1 MTDKPLGLDPD
12 AKGGSPESL
21 QLSRTVSGGTV
32 RQNFSRG
39 RSKPVEVE
47 RRKKRVFKK
56 GAGGRME
63 EDKAKATSST
73 LTPRPTIAPSTGRTD
88 TVSPPPP
95 TPQRKSAPSGLS
107 EGERRARLRALE
119 ERARRLAEPLPEMT
133 EQVTIVPPPEQEL
146 EAQPEARRR
155 PPERPAPTQDPLDSG
170 PPPMEEGDPGVIED
184 PSRSLGPDVR
194 VVARAPRPSGRDEAD
209 PDAPPPAMRGPRP
222 HRDRPAGPRAPG
234 AGPAGPRS
242 GAPRSSEARTGGP
255 GHPGSRP
262 GGPRPAG
269 SRPSGPRPAGQRP
282 QGSRPAA
289 PRPTVPRP
297 PETTERSR
305 KPRNRPRREARKQAN
320 RADQT
325 ERRRSG
331 KITVQQALD
340 DTERQRS
347 LASVR
352 RARERERQ
360 AQRRAQGST
369 AQKVVREVV
378 VPEAITVQELAN
390 RMAVRSAEVVK
401 TLMGLGVMAT
411 VTQTIDADTA
421 ELVVEELGHR
431 VKRVSAADV
440 EIGLKA
446 AEDSPEDLV
455 QRSPVVT
462 VMGHVDHGK
471 TSILD
476 ALRSTDVAAKEAG
489 GITQHVGAYQVT
501 TEGGQK
507 ITFIDT
513 PGHAAFT
520 AMRARGA
527 DVTDIVVLV
536 VAADDGVMAQTIEAA
551 QHARAANKQIVL
563 AINKIDTP
571 GADPERVKN
580 QLLQHEI
587 ITEDHGGDVIP
598 VEVSATKKTNLDG
611 LINAILL
618 QAEMADLKANPKRS
632 AEGVVIEARLD
643 RGRGVVA
650 TLLVQ
655 RGSLRVGDIVVA
667 GSKWGRVRALTDER
681 GAKVQGAAPSV
692 PVEMLGLSEV
702 PEAGDEFVVVKSDA
716 RAREVSEYRERME
729 KQKRV
734 AALAKGT
741 NVEEMLLSMGTAQ
754 RQTVAVIIKADAH
767 GSLQAIAQALTA
779 LTTEEVGC
787 QILYQGVGA
796 ITESDVTLAAA
807 TPALVIGFNVR
818 ADAVSRQ
825 LARRQGVDIRYF
837 GLIHEL
843 IDDVRSMLSDLLAPE
858 IREDFLGY
866 ARIKQV
872 FQVSKIGN
880 VAGCE
885 VTEGVVRRGAKVRLL
900 RDNVV
905 IHTGTLATL
914 KRFKDDVDEVRSGTE
929 CGMSFEN
936 YEDIRAEDV
945 IECFVAREER
955 RTLGD

>member
-1 MTDKPLGLDPD
+1 MTDKPVGLDPD
-12 AKGGSPESL
+12 AKGGRPESL

-63 EDKAKATSST
+63 EDKAKSAAAT
-73 LTPRPTIAPSTGRTD
+73 LTARPAFAPPAGRGA
-88 TVSPPPP
+88 VP
-95 TPQRKSAPSGLS
+95 TPPVPPRKRAPSGLS
-107 EGERRARLRALE
+107 EGERRARQRALE
-119 ERARRLAEPLPEMT
+119 ERARRMAEPPADMT

-146 EAQPEARRR
+146 EAAPEARRHR
-155 PPERPAPTQDPLDSG
+155 PPDRQPPAPDPLDAG
-170 PPPMEEGDPGVIED
+170 PPPMEEGDPGVTED
-184 PSRSLGPDVR
+184 PSSARGPDVR
-194 VVARAPRPSGRDEAD
+194 VVARGPRPRGDAE
-209 PDAPPPAMRGPRP
+209 PDAPAMRGPRP

-234 AGPAGPRS
+234 AGPR
-242 GAPRSSEARTGGP
+242 EA
-255 GHPGSRP
+255 RP

-269 SRPSGPRPAGQRP
+269 SRPAGHAQGP
-282 QGSRPAA
+282 RPAA
-289 PRPTVPRP
+289 PRPSGPRP
-297 PETTERSR
+297 ADAAERAR
-305 KPRNRPRREARKQAN
+305 KPRSRPRRDARKQAN
-320 RADQT
+320 RAEQA

-360 AQRRAQGST
+360 AQRRAQGNT

-421 ELVVEELGHR
+421 ELVVGELGHR

-446 AEDSPEDLV
+446 ADDRPEDLV
-455 QRSPVVT
+455 PRSPVVT

-501 TEGGQK
+501 TESGQK

-551 QHARAANKQIVL
+551 QHARAAGKQIVL

-571 GADPERVKN
+571 GADPGRVKT

-587 ITEDHGGDVIP
+587 ITEDHGGDVIA
-598 VEVSATKKTNLDG
+598 VEVSATQQINLDG

-618 QAEMADLKANPKRS
+618 QAEMADLRANPERS

-667 GSKWGRVRALTDER
+667 GSKWGRVRALADER

-702 PEAGDEFVVVKSDA
+702 PEAGDEFVVVRSDA

-734 AALAKGT
+734 AALAKGAT
-741 NVEEMLLSMGTAQ
+741 VEEMLRSMGTDQ

-767 GSLQAIAQALTA
+767 GSLQAIAQALAA

-787 QILYQGVGA
+787 HILFQGVGA

-872 FQVSKIGN
+872 FQVSKVGN

-885 VTEGVVRRGAKVRLL
+885 VTEGVVRRGARVRLL

-914 KRFKDDVDEVRSGTE
+914 KRFKDDVDEVRAGTE

-936 YEDIRAEDV
+936 HEDIRADDV

>member
-1 MTDKPLGLDPD
+1 MTDKPAGPDPD
-12 AKGGSPESL
+12 AKGGRPESL

-63 EDKAKATSST
+63 EDKAKSAAST
-73 LTPRPTIAPSTGRTD
+73 LTARPTLTAPTSAADAASPT
-88 TVSPPPP
+88 PPPP
-95 TPQRKSAPSGLS
+95 PPKHAPSGLS

-119 ERARRLAEPLPEMT
+119 ERARRMAEPPPDMM

-146 EAQPEARRR
+146 EAAPEVRRR
-155 PPERPAPTQDPLDSG
+155 RSPDRPTPAPDTLDSG
-170 PPPMEEGDPGVIED
+170 PPPMEEGDPGVTED

-194 VVARAPRPSGRDEAD
+194 VVARGPRPRS
-209 PDAPPPAMRGPRP
+209 DAESDAPAMRGPRP

-234 AGPAGPRS
+234 SGPRPGGPREARAGGPRPAGPRPSGPRPPGHAQGPRPAAPRS
-242 GAPRSSEARTGGP
+242 GAPR
-255 GHPGSRP
+255 
-262 GGPRPAG
+262 
-269 SRPSGPRPAGQRP
+269 PSG
-282 QGSRPAA
+282 
-289 PRPTVPRP
+289 PRP
-297 PETTERSR
+297 PETTERTR
-305 KPRNRPRREARKQAN
+305 KPRSRPRREARKQAN
-320 RADQT
+320 RAEQA

-360 AQRRAQGST
+360 AQRRAQGSA

-421 ELVVEELGHR
+421 ELVVGELGHR

-446 AEDSPEDLV
+446 AEDRPEDLV

-501 TEGGQK
+501 TDSGQK

-551 QHARAANKQIVL
+551 QHARAAEKQIVL

-571 GADPERVKN
+571 GADPERVKS

-618 QAEMADLKANPKRS
+618 QAEMADLKANPGRS

-655 RGSLRVGDIVVA
+655 RGTLRVGDIVVA

-681 GAKVQGAAPSV
+681 GAKVQGATPSV

-716 RAREVSEYRERME
+716 RAREVSEYRERIE

-734 AALAKGT
+734 AALAKGAT
-741 NVEEMLLSMGTAQ
+741 VEEMLRSMGTDQ

-767 GSLQAIAQALTA
+767 GSLQAIAQALGA

-787 QILYQGVGA
+787 QILFQGVGA

-843 IDDVRSMLSDLLAPE
+843 IDDVRAMLSDLLAPE

-914 KRFKDDVDEVRSGTE
+914 KRFKDDVEEVRSGTE

-936 YEDIRAEDV
+936 YEDVRADDV

>member
-1 MTDKPLGLDPD
+1 MTDKPLGSQSDG
-12 AKGGSPESL
+12 KGGRPESL
-21 QLSRTVSGGTV
+21 QLSSRVSGGTV
-32 RQNFSRG
+32 RQNFSHG

-47 RRKKRVFKK
+47 RRKKRVFRK

-63 EDKAKATSST
+63 EHKAKSDRSGLT
-73 LTPRPTIAPSTGRTD
+73 LRSPLAAPPGKAGP
-88 TVSPPPP
+88 VVPPPGRRP
-95 TPQRKSAPSGLS
+95 PSGLS

-119 ERARRLAEPLPEMT
+119 ERARRLAEPPPDPAD
-133 EQVTIVPPPEQEL
+133 QVTIVPPPEQEL
-146 EAQPEARRR
+146 GAPSRTRRQPAAVR
-155 PPERPAPTQDPLDSG
+155 APVDYD
-170 PPPMEEGDPGVIED
+170 PPPMEAGDPGVTED
-184 PSRSLGPDVR
+184 PSVATGPEVR
-194 VVARAPRPSGRDEAD
+194 IVGRGQRFPGRRD
-209 PDAPPPAMRGPRP
+209 PDPRGPGMRRPPAPSAGPGRRP
-222 HRDRPAGPRAPG
+222 GEARSSRPGPAGARPAGPHPG
-234 AGPAGPRS
+234 GGRSTGLRPAG
-242 GAPRSSEARTGGP
+242 
-255 GHPGSRP
+255 GHTP
-262 GGPRPAG
+262 GPRPG
-269 SRPSGPRPAGQRP
+269 SPRGPE
-282 QGSRPAA
+282 S
-289 PRPTVPRP
+289 
-297 PETTERSR
+297 PERTR
-305 KPRNRPRREARKQAN
+305 KPRNRPRRDNRKPAN
-320 RADQT
+320 RVEPV

-360 AQRRAQGST
+360 AQRRAKGG
-369 AQKVVREVV
+369 APQKVVREVV
-378 VPEAITVQELAN
+378 IPEAITVQELAN

-411 VTQTIDADTA
+411 VTQAIDADTA
-421 ELVVEELGHR
+421 ELVVGELGHQ

-446 AEDSPEDLV
+446 ADDNLENLV
-455 QRSPVVT
+455 PRSPVVT

-476 ALRSTDVAAKEAG
+476 AVRSTDVAAKEAG
-489 GITQHVGAYQVT
+489 GITQHVGAYQIT
-501 TEGGQK
+501 TDNGQK

-536 VAADDGVMAQTIEAA
+536 VAADDGVMEQTIEAA
-551 QHARAANKQIVL
+551 QHARAAGKQMVL
-563 AINKIDTP
+563 AINKIDVR

-587 ITEDHGGDVIP
+587 ITEDHGGDVMA
-598 VEVSATKKTNLDG
+598 VEVSATEKTNLDG
-611 LINAILL
+611 LLNAILL
-618 QAEMADLKANPKRS
+618 QAEMADLKANPNRS

-655 RGSLRVGDIVVA
+655 RGTLEIGDIVVA
-667 GSKWGRVRALTDER
+667 GAKWGRVRALSDER
-681 GAKVQGAAPSV
+681 GRKIPSAAPSV
-692 PVEMLGLSEV
+692 AVEMLGLSEV
-702 PEAGDEFVVVKSDA
+702 PEAGDEFVVVGSDA
-716 RAREVSEYRERME
+716 RAREVSEYRERIE

-734 AALAKGT
+734 AAMAKGT
-741 NVEEMLLSMGTAQ
+741 SVEEMLQTMGSEQ
-754 RQTVAVIIKADAH
+754 RRTVAVIVKADAH
-767 GSLQAIAQALTA
+767 GPLQAIAQALAA
-779 LTTEEVGC
+779 LATEEVGC
-787 QILYQGVGA
+787 HILHQGVGA

-807 TPALVIGFNVR
+807 TPALVVGFNVR

-843 IDDVRSMLSDLLAPE
+843 IDDVRSMLSDLLTPE

-885 VTEGVVRRGAKVRLL
+885 VTEGVVRRGASVRLL

-905 IHTGTLATL
+905 IHSGKLATL
-914 KRFKDDVDEVRSGTE
+914 KRFKDDVNEVRAGTE
-929 CGMSFEN
+929 CGMSFEK
-936 YEDIRAEDV
+936 YEDLRPEDV
-945 IECFVAREER
+945 IECFEAREER
-955 RTLGD
+955 RTLGA

>member
-1 MTDKPLGLDPD
+1 MTDKPLGPDPD

-63 EDKAKATSST
+63 EDKATPTSAT
-73 LTPRPTIAPSTGRTD
+73 LTPRPTITPSAGRTD
-88 TVSPPPP
+88 AVSPPPP

-107 EGERRARLRALE
+107 EGERQARLRALE

-146 EAQPEARRR
+146 EASPEARRR
-155 PPERPAPTQDPLDSG
+155 PPERPVPAPDPLDSG
-170 PPPMEEGDPGVIED
+170 PPPMEEGDPGVTED

-194 VVARAPRPSGRDEAD
+194 VVARAPRTAGRNGDAQ
-209 PDAPPPAMRGPRP
+209 DAPPPAMRGPRP
-222 HRDRPAGPRAPG
+222 PRDRSTGPRAPG
-234 AGPAGPRS
+234 AGPRPGGS
-242 GAPRSSEARTGGP
+242 RSSEARTGGP
-255 GHPGSRP
+255 GHPASGP
-262 GGPRPAG
+262 AGPRPAG
-269 SRPSGPRPAGQRP
+269 ARPSGPRPAGQRP

-289 PRPTVPRP
+289 PRPGAPRP

-446 AEDSPEDLV
+446 ADDSPEDLV

-501 TEGGQK
+501 TESGQK

-571 GADPERVKN
+571 GADPERVKS

-598 VEVSATKKTNLDG
+598 VEVSATKQINLDG

-618 QAEMADLKANPKRS
+618 QAEMADLRANPKRS

-681 GAKVQGAAPSV
+681 SAKVQGAAPSV

-741 NVEEMLLSMGTAQ
+741 NVEEMLRSMGTAQ

-787 QILYQGVGA
+787 HILYQGVGA

-936 YEDIRAEDV
+936 YEDIRTDDV

>member
-1 MTDKPLGLDPD
+1 MTDKPAGLDSNS
-12 AKGGSPESL
+12 KGARPESL
-21 QLSRTVSGGTV
+21 ALNRTVASGTV

-63 EDKAKATSST
+63 EDKATRATSGLTETPGLT
-73 LTPRPTIAPSTGRTD
+73 LPAGGNAAAPP
-88 TVSPPPP
+88 VP
-95 TPQRKSAPSGLS
+95 PQRRAPSGLS
-107 EGERRARLRALE
+107 EGERRARRVALE
-119 ERARRLAEPLPEMT
+119 ERARRLAESVPPMGDH
-133 EQVTIVPPPEQEL
+133 VTIMPSPEQEL
-146 EAQPEARRR
+146 ETLPPPQARRR
-155 PPERPAPTQDPLDSG
+155 PPHEPPPPPPPPPPSSAIDAG
-170 PPPMEEGDPGVIED
+170 PPPMEEGDPGVTVD
-184 PSRSLGPDVR
+184 PSSASAPDVR
-194 VVARAPRPSGRDEAD
+194 VVARAPRPSGRGA
-209 PDAPPPAMRGPRP
+209 PHSDAPARGPRP
-222 HRDRPAGPRAPG
+222 PRDRAEGRAPGLGAAGPRPSGPRAGEPRAG
-234 AGPAGPRS
+234 GTGSLGARSAGP
-242 GAPRSSEARTGGP
+242 
-255 GHPGSRP
+255 
-262 GGPRPAG
+262 
-269 SRPSGPRPAGQRP
+269 RPSGPRPVGQHP
-282 QGSRPAA
+282 AGSRAAGPRSVPAA
-289 PRPTVPRP
+289 PQP
-297 PETTERSR
+297 PEATERTR
-305 KPRNRPRREARKQAN
+305 KPRSRPRREVRKPAS
-320 RADQT
+320 RAEQPA
-325 ERRRSG
+325 RRRTG

-352 RARERERQ
+352 RARERERA
-360 AQRRAQGST
+360 AQRRAQAST
-369 AQKVVREVV
+369 AQKMVREVV

-390 RMAVRSAEVVK
+390 RMAIRSAEVVK

-421 ELVVEELGHR
+421 ELVVGELGHR

-446 AEDSPEDLV
+446 DPDGAEDL
-455 QRSPVVT
+455 QTRSPVVT

-501 TEGGQK
+501 TESGQK

-536 VAADDGVMAQTIEAA
+536 VAADDGVMAQTVEAA
-551 QHARAANKQIVL
+551 QHARAAGKTIVL
-563 AINKIDTP
+563 AINKIDMP
-571 GADPERVKN
+571 GADPTRVKQ

-587 ITEDHGGDVIP
+587 VTEDHGGDVIP
-598 VEVSATKKTNLDG
+598 VEVSATKKINLDG

-618 QAEMADLKANPKRS
+618 QAEIADLQANPARS
-632 AEGVVIEARLD
+632 AEGVVIESRLD

-650 TLLVQ
+650 TLLIQ
-655 RGSLRVGDIVVA
+655 RGTLRVGDIVVA
-667 GSKWGRVRALTDER
+667 GSKWGRVRALSDER
-681 GAKVQGAAPSV
+681 GQKVAEAAPSV

-702 PEAGDEFVVVKSDA
+702 PEAGDEFVVVRSDA
-716 RAREVSEYRERME
+716 RAREVGEYRARME

-734 AALAKGT
+734 AALVKGT
-741 NVEEMLLSMGTAQ
+741 SVEEMLKSMGEAQ
-754 RQTVAVIIKADAH
+754 QQTIAVIIKADAH
-767 GSLQAIAQALTA
+767 GSLQAIAQALA
-779 LTTEEVGC
+779 GLATEEVSC
-787 QILYQGVGA
+787 QVLFQGVGA

-866 ARIKQV
+866 ARIKEV

-885 VTEGVVRRGAKVRLL
+885 VTEGVVRRGARVRLL

-914 KRFKDDVDEVRSGTE
+914 KRFKDDVDEVRAGTE
-929 CGMSFEN
+929 CGMSFVN
-936 YEDIRAEDV
+936 YEDIRANDV
-945 IECFVAREER
+945 IECFTAHEER
-955 RTLGD
+955 RTLGG

>member
-1 MTDKPLGLDPD
+1 MTDKPLGPETD
-12 AKGGSPESL
+12 AKGGRPESL
-21 QLSRTVSGGTV
+21 HLRRTVSGGTV

-56 GAGGRME
+56 GVGGRME
-63 EDKAKATSST
+63 EHKARSASSSLT
-73 LTPRPTIAPSTGRTD
+73 LRPALGSSPGRTEP
-88 TVSPPPP
+88 VAPPPGRP
-95 TPQRKSAPSGLS
+95 APSGLS

-119 ERARRLAEPLPEMT
+119 ERARRRSDPPPDPAD
-133 EQVTIVPPPEQEL
+133 QVTIVPPPEQEL
-146 EAQPEARRR
+146 GAAPQGRR
-155 PPERPAPTQDPLDSG
+155 PPAERPLPVRDPPDSG
-170 PPPMEEGDPGVIED
+170 PPPMEAGDPGVTED
-184 PSRSLGPDVR
+184 PSSALGPEVR
-194 VVARAPRPSGRDEAD
+194 VVIRGGPRPVGRRGSAPEA
-209 PDAPPPAMRGPRP
+209 PTARGPRP
-222 HRDRPAGPRAPG
+222 PGAALGRPGSGAPSRRPADRRPGEIRSGRPGSAAPRSAGPRPSAPRPG
-234 AGPAGPRS
+234 AGPS
-242 GAPRSSEARTGGP
+242 QAPR
-255 GHPGSRP
+255 
-262 GGPRPAG
+262 AG
-269 SRPSGPRPAGQRP
+269 SP
-282 QGSRPAA
+282 RPAA
-289 PRPTVPRP
+289 PRGPDGIERP
-297 PETTERSR
+297 R
-305 KPRNRPRREARKQAN
+305 KPRIRPRRDHRKPAARIEPA
-320 RADQT
+320 A
-325 ERRRSG
+325 RRRSG

-360 AQRRAQGST
+360 AQRRAQGGA

-378 VPEAITVQELAN
+378 IPEAITVQELAN

-401 TLMGLGVMAT
+401 ALMGLGVMAT
-411 VTQTIDADTA
+411 VTQSIDADTA
-421 ELVVEELGHR
+421 ELVVGELGHR

-446 AEDSPEDLV
+446 AEDDPANLLP
-455 QRSPVVT
+455 RSPVVT

-476 ALRSTDVAAKEAG
+476 ALRSTDVAAREAG
-489 GITQHVGAYQVT
+489 GITQHVGAYQIT
-501 TEGGQK
+501 TEDGRK
-507 ITFIDT
+507 ITFLDT

-536 VAADDGVMAQTIEAA
+536 VAADDGVMDQTVEAA
-551 QHARAANKQIVL
+551 RHARAAGKPVVL
-563 AINKIDTP
+563 AINKIDTR
-571 GADPERVKN
+571 GADPERVKK
-580 QLLQHEI
+580 QLLQQEI
-587 ITEDHGGDVIP
+587 VTEDHGGDVMA
-598 VEVSATKKTNLDG
+598 VEVSATRKINLDG
-611 LINAILL
+611 LVHAILL
-618 QAEMADLKANPKRS
+618 QAEMADLTANPDRS

-655 RGSLRVGDIVVA
+655 RGTLEVGNIVVA

-681 GAKVQGAAPSV
+681 GRKVPGAAPSV
-692 PVEMLGLSEV
+692 AVEMLGLSEV
-702 PEAGDEFVVVKSDA
+702 PEAGNEFVVVGSDA

-734 AALAKGT
+734 AAMAKGAS
-741 NVEEMLLSMGTAQ
+741 VEEMLRNLGSEQ
-754 RQTVAVIIKADAH
+754 RRTVAVIVKADAH
-767 GSLQAIAQALTA
+767 GPLQAIAQALAA
-779 LTTEEVGC
+779 LATEEVGC
-787 QILYQGVGA
+787 QILHQGVGA

-807 TPALVIGFNVR
+807 TPALVVGFNVR

-843 IDDVRSMLSDLLAPE
+843 IDDIRSMLSDLLTPE

-885 VTEGVVRRGAKVRLL
+885 VTEGVVRRGANVRLL

-905 IHTGTLATL
+905 IHSGKLATL
-914 KRFKDDVDEVRSGTE
+914 KRFRDDVGEVRSGTE
-929 CGMSFEN
+929 CGMSFEH
-936 YEDIRAEDV
+936 YEDLRAGDL

-955 RTLGD
+955 RTLEA

>member
-1 MTDKPLGLDPD
+1 MTEKTLGLDPD
-12 AKGGSPESL
+12 SKDSRPDSL
-21 QLSRTVSGGTV
+21 ALSRTVSGGTV
-32 RQNFSRG
+32 RQSFSRG
-39 RSKPVEVE
+39 RSKSVEVE

-56 GAGGRME
+56 GAGGKLE
-63 EDKAKATSST
+63 EDKARQAAAG
-73 LTPRPTIAPSTGRTD
+73 LTTTAQSAFAPAAGDAGAAPTPPP
-88 TVSPPPP
+88 VSPRKPP
-95 TPQRKSAPSGLS
+95 ASGLS
-107 EGERRARLRALE
+107 EGERRARQRALE
-119 ERARRLAEPLPEMT
+119 ERARRLADQPLDAGD
-133 EQVTIVPPPEQEL
+133 QVTIVPSPEQEL
-146 EAQPEARRR
+146 EA
-155 PPERPAPTQDPLDSG
+155 PPERERMRAPERTERPSRVMDDG
-170 PPPMEEGDPGVIED
+170 PPPMEEGDPGVLED
-184 PSRSLGPDVR
+184 PSGPQAPDVR
-194 VVARAPRPSGRDEAD
+194 VVGRGPRPQGRGR
-209 PDAPPPAMRGPRP
+209 PDGDGPPLSERSTRP
-222 HRDRPAGPRAPG
+222 HRDRPEGARA
-234 AGPAGPRS
+234 RS
-242 GAPRSSEARTGGP
+242 GDRRTGPQRTGDARP
-255 GHPGSRP
+255 GRPRPPGSQ
-262 GGPRPAG
+262 A
-269 SRPSGPRPAGQRP
+269 SGPRPGSARHDGPRSAP
-282 QGSRPAA
+282 PRSGTSRPPA
-289 PRPTVPRP
+289 PRPSEPA
-297 PETTERSR
+297 ERSR
-305 KPRNRPRREARKQAN
+305 KQRNRPRREARKTSG
-320 RADQT
+320 RGEQT

-360 AQRRAQGST
+360 AQRRAQGGT

-401 TLMGLGVMAT
+401 TLIGLGVMAT

-421 ELVVEELGHR
+421 ELVVGELGHR
-431 VKRVSAADV
+431 VKRVAAADV

-446 AEDSPEDLV
+446 DPDQPEDMV
-455 QRSPVVT
+455 SRSPVVT

-476 ALRSTDVAAKEAG
+476 ALRETDVAAKEAG
-489 GITQHVGAYQVT
+489 GITQHVGAYQVQ

-536 VAADDGVMAQTIEAA
+536 VAADDGVMAQTVEAA
-551 QHARAANKQIVL
+551 QHARAAGKPIVL
-563 AINKIDTP
+563 AINKIDMP
-571 GADPERVKN
+571 GADPERVKT

-598 VEVSATKKTNLDG
+598 VEVSATKKTNLGG
-611 LINAILL
+611 LIDAILL
-618 QAEMADLKANPKRS
+618 QAEVADLKANPERS

-655 RGSLRVGDIVVA
+655 RGTLRVGEIVVA
-667 GSKWGRVRALTDER
+667 GSKWGRVRALNDER
-681 GAKVQGAAPSV
+681 GAKVKTASPSV
-692 PVEMLGLSEV
+692 PVEMLGLSDV
-702 PEAGDEFVVVKSDA
+702 PEAGDEFVVVPTDA
-716 RAREVSEYRERME
+716 RAREVSEYRVRME

-734 AALAKGT
+734 ATLSKGAT
-741 NVEEMLLSMGTAQ
+741 VEEMLRSMGTEQ
-754 RQTVAVIIKADAH
+754 RQTIAVIIKADAH
-767 GSLQAIAQALTA
+767 GSLQAIAQALTG

-787 QILYQGVGA
+787 HILFQGVGA

-825 LARRQGVDIRYF
+825 LARQQGVDIRYF

-843 IDDVRSMLSDLLAPE
+843 IDDVRSMLSELLAPA

-866 ARIKQV
+866 ARVKQV
-872 FQVSKIGN
+872 FQVSKVGN
-880 VAGCE
+880 IAGCE
-885 VTEGVVRRGAKVRLL
+885 VTEGVVRRGAQVRLL

-914 KRFKDDVDEVRSGTE
+914 KRFKDDVDEVRAGTE
-929 CGMSFEN
+929 CGMSFEK
-936 YEDIRAEDV
+936 YEDLRADDM
-945 IECFVAREER
+945 IECFVAREEQ

>member
-1 MTDKPLGLDPD
+1 MTDKPAGVDSD
-12 AKGGSPESL
+12 SKGARPGSL
-21 QLSRTVSGGTV
+21 ALSRTVSGGTV

-63 EDKAKATSST
+63 EDKAQRAASGLTETPALTRPAGGTAT
-73 LTPRPTIAPSTGRTD
+73 
-88 TVSPPPP
+88 VPP
-95 TPQRKSAPSGLS
+95 TPPLPPQRRAPSGLS
-107 EGERRARLRALE
+107 EGERRARRVALE
-119 ERARRLAEPLPEMT
+119 ERARRLAEPLPPMG
-133 EQVTIVPPPEQEL
+133 EQVTIVRSPEQEL
-146 EAQPEARRR
+146 ETSPPPQARAH
-155 PPERPAPTQDPLDSG
+155 PPHETSAPSSSTIDAG
-170 PPPMEEGDPGVIED
+170 PPPMEEGDPGVTVD
-184 PSRSLGPDVR
+184 PSSASSPDVR
-194 VVARAPRPSGRDEAD
+194 VVARAPRPSGRGA
-209 PDAPPPAMRGPRP
+209 PHSDAQARGPRP
-222 HRDRPAGPRAPG
+222 SRPPRDRAAGRVPG
-234 AGPAGPRS
+234 SGPAGPRPS
-242 GAPRSSEARTGGP
+242 GPRAGESRTGAR
-255 GHPGSRP
+255 SV
-262 GGPRPAG
+262 
-269 SRPSGPRPAGQRP
+269 GPRPAGQRP
-282 QGSRPAA
+282 SGPRSGPPGPA
-289 PRPTVPRP
+289 VPRA
-297 PETTERSR
+297 PESTERSR
-305 KPRNRPRREARKQAN
+305 KPRNRPRREVRKQAN
-320 RADQT
+320 RAEQS

-360 AQRRAQGST
+360 AQRRAQGGT
-369 AQKVVREVV
+369 AQKIVREVV

-421 ELVVEELGHR
+421 ELVVGELGHR

-446 AEDSPEDLV
+446 DPDRAEDLET
-455 QRSPVVT
+455 RSPVVT

-501 TEGGQK
+501 THSGQK

-536 VAADDGVMAQTIEAA
+536 VAADDGVMAQTVEAA
-551 QHARAANKQIVL
+551 QHARAAGKPIVL
-563 AINKIDTP
+563 AINKIDRP
-571 GADPERVKN
+571 GADPTRVKN

-587 ITEDHGGDVIP
+587 VTEDHGGDVIP
-598 VEVSATKKTNLDG
+598 VEVSATEKINLDG

-618 QAEMADLKANPKRS
+618 QAEIADLQANPARS
-632 AEGVVIEARLD
+632 AEGVVIESRLD

-655 RGSLRVGDIVVA
+655 RGTLRVGDIVVA
-667 GSKWGRVRALTDER
+667 GSKWGRVRALSDER
-681 GAKVQGAAPSV
+681 SQKVTGAAPSV

-702 PEAGDEFVVVKSDA
+702 PEAGDEFVVVRSDA

-741 NVEEMLLSMGTAQ
+741 SVEEMLKSMGSVQ
-754 RQTVAVIIKADAH
+754 QQTIAVIIKADAH
-767 GSLQAIAQALTA
+767 GSLQAIAQALA
-779 LTTEEVGC
+779 GLATEEVSC
-787 QILYQGVGA
+787 QILFQGVGA

-866 ARIKQV
+866 ARVKQV

-885 VTEGVVRRGAKVRLL
+885 VTEGVVRRGARVRLL
-900 RDNVV
+900 RDHVV
-905 IHTGTLATL
+905 IHTGMLATL

-936 YEDIRAEDV
+936 YEDIRDNDV
-945 IECFVAREER
+945 IECFTAREER
-955 RTLGD
+955 RTLEG

>member
-1 MTDKPLGLDPD
+1 MTDKPAGLDPD
-12 AKGGSPESL
+12 AKGGQPESL

-63 EDKAKATSST
+63 EDKAKSAAST
-73 LTPRPTIAPSTGRTD
+73 LTARPSFSAPTSPGDAASPT
-88 TVSPPPP
+88 PPPP
-95 TPQRKSAPSGLS
+95 PPKRAPSGLS

-119 ERARRLAEPLPEMT
+119 ERARRMAEPPSEMM
-133 EQVTIVPPPEQEL
+133 EQVTIVPSPEQEL
-146 EAQPEARRR
+146 EATPEVRHSRS
-155 PPERPAPTQDPLDSG
+155 PDRPAAAPDPLEAG
-170 PPPMEEGDPGVIED
+170 PPPMEEGDPGVTED
-184 PSRSLGPDVR
+184 PSSALGPDVR
-194 VVARAPRPSGRDEAD
+194 VVARGPRLRSDSES
-209 PDAPPPAMRGPRP
+209 DASAMRGPRP
-222 HRDRPAGPRAPG
+222 HRDRPAGPR
-234 AGPAGPRS
+234 
-242 GAPRSSEARTGGP
+242 T
-255 GHPGSRP
+255 PGS
-262 GGPRPAG
+262 GPRPAG
-269 SRPSGPRPAGQRP
+269 PREARPAGPRTGAPRPSGPRPAGHA
-282 QGSRPAA
+282 QGPRSAAPRSGA
-289 PRPTVPRP
+289 PRPTGPRP
-297 PETTERSR
+297 PETTERTR
-305 KPRNRPRREARKQAN
+305 KPRSRPRREARKQAN
-320 RADQT
+320 RTEQA

-360 AQRRAQGST
+360 AQRRAQGSA

-421 ELVVEELGHR
+421 ELVVGELGHR

-446 AEDSPEDLV
+446 AEDRPEDLV
-455 QRSPVVT
+455 PRSPVVT

-501 TEGGQK
+501 TDSGQK

-551 QHARAANKQIVL
+551 KHARAAKKQIVL

-571 GADPERVKN
+571 GADPARVKT

-598 VEVSATKKTNLDG
+598 VEVSATKKINLDG

-618 QAEMADLKANPKRS
+618 QAEVADLRANPERS

-667 GSKWGRVRALTDER
+667 GSKWGRVRALADER
-681 GAKVQGAAPSV
+681 GAKVQGATPSV

-716 RAREVSEYRERME
+716 RAREVSEYRVRIE

-734 AALAKGT
+734 AALAKGAT
-741 NVEEMLLSMGTAQ
+741 VEEMLQSMGTDQ

-767 GSLQAIAQALTA
+767 GSLQAIAQALAA

-787 QILYQGVGA
+787 HILYQGVGA